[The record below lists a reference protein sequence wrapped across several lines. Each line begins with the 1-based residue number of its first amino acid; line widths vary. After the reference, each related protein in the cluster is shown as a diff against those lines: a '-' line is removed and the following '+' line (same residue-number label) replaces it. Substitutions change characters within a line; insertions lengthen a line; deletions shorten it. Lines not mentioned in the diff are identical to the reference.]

1 MTMEAAMWDAADA
14 GKSNA
19 GAERFTDDRV
29 DRMLKAIVAGSLI
42 MLAGSVGTL
51 AAVASLLLWF
61 YGAWSAWIEVAVLA
75 FCVLVV
81 TLSITTVKMWLTD
94 EL

>member
-1 MTMEAAMWDAADA
+1 MWDVADA

-19 GAERFTDDRV
+19 VAERLTDDRV
-29 DRMLKAIVAGSLI
+29 DRILKAIVAGSLI
-42 MLAGSVGTL
+42 MFTVSVAVL
-51 AAVASLLLWF
+51 AAAGSLLLWF

-75 FCVLVV
+75 FCGLDMV
-81 TLSITTVKMWLTD
+81 LSIATVKMWLAD